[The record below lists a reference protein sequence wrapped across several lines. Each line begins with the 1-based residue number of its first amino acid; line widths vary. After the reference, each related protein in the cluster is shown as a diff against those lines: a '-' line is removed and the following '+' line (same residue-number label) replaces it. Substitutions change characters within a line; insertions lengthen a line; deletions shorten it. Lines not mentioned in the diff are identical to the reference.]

1 MSSLFVR
8 IALCIVLL
16 GVAGEARGDDW
27 MDNLDQGMDNLDQ
40 ALRVNLFNGS
50 VTAQLSGLMDIE
62 GYYIQ
67 QPPTGLYSTNG
78 NFLFNPRL
86 TLNLD
91 VEITPAIYGFVEAR
105 VDRGFDPSNGDI
117 DTRFDQYGISYKP
130 RSDNPFRI
138 QVGKFSSVVGTYSER
153 EDSWANPFVNAPLP
167 YENLTGISDRSV
179 PASPE
184 TFLSGRFE
192 TNDAYQHLPIMWGPN
207 YASGVSLFGQIG
219 DEIDLALEAKNASI
233 SSRPGSWNVNSSGL
247 DHPTWTGHADW
258 RPSPTWRFG
267 LSGSVGPYLQPGTG
281 LNGASTP
288 MPVIPDGRNIY
299 NYDQSTVAQDV
310 TFAWRHWQLWAE
322 CFESRFDVPRVGNA
336 DTLAYYVEAK
346 YKFTPQFF
354 GAVRWN
360 QQLFATVPVGQGES
374 EKWGNDIWRIDAA
387 ITYRWTERIQTKLQ
401 YSFTDQN
408 LPGANQEHL
417 IAAQLTVRF

>member
-167 YENLTGISDRSV
+167 YENLTGISS
-179 PASPE
+179 
-184 TFLSGRFE
+184 
-192 TNDAYQHLPIMWGPN
+192 PIM
-207 YASGVSLFGQIG
+207 SRRST
-219 DEIDLALEAKNASI
+219 
-233 SSRPGSWNVNSSGL
+233 SSRRNFSEQYGGISNFLRRSQS
-247 DHPTWTGHADW
+247 A
-258 RPSPTWRFG
+258 RERAR
-267 LSGSVGPYLQPGTG
+267 
-281 LNGASTP
+281 NGAT
-288 MPVIPDGRNIY
+288 IY
-299 NYDQSTVAQDV
+299 GV
-310 TFAWRHWQLWAE
+310 
-322 CFESRFDVPRVGNA
+322 
-336 DTLAYYVEAK
+336 
-346 YKFTPQFF
+346 
-354 GAVRWN
+354 
-360 QQLFATVPVGQGES
+360 
-374 EKWGNDIWRIDAA
+374 
-387 ITYRWTERIQTKLQ
+387 
-401 YSFTDQN
+401 
-408 LPGANQEHL
+408 
-417 IAAQLTVRF
+417 